1 MKQAAASQEYS
12 LLREETI
19 AGETAMAWFLEA
31 QGKKNRH
38 WFSLRKGLFLH
49 HGENYPLLSLREK
62 LQKNTQLPISQCH
75 TGNIRQFIGAL
86 LSMFSRNKIFSSN
99 IWVKTIFLG

>member
-62 LQKNTQLPISQCH
+62 LQKTHNCPFLNATLAILDNSLVLCIQCFQG
-75 TGNIRQFIGAL
+75 T
-86 LSMFSRNKIFSSN
+86 KY
-99 IWVKTIFLG
+99 FLVTYGLKLYF